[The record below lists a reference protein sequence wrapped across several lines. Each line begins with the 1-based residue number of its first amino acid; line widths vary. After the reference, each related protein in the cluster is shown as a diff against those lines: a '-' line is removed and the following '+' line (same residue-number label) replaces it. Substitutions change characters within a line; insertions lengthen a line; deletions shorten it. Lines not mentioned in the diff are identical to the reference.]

1 MQLLQDTGVSTHIN
15 HVKTTEVFDND
26 IEMSDL
32 SMSCCNMETNAPET
46 EEEKRNRKN
55 REKSA
60 RYREKKSLIGYS
72 DKELDDIREKVRLRV
87 AKHRKNVAKRKA
99 QEQIQ
104 AAATSKIG
112 HNNSGGGD
120 GVIKNGQ
127 LDVDTNIDVDED
139 TG

>member
-1 MQLLQDTGVSTHIN
+1 MLRRRRKRKGTGKI
-15 HVKTTEVFDND
+15 
-26 IEMSDL
+26 
-32 SMSCCNMETNAPET
+32 
-46 EEEKRNRKN
+46 
-55 REKSA
+55 EKSQQD
-60 RYREKKSLIGYS
+60 REKKSLIGYS
-72 DKELDDIREKVRLRV
+72 DKELDDIREKWRI
-87 AKHRKNVAKRKA
+87 RKRKSRAKRKA

-112 HNNSGGGD
+112 LNNSGGGD